1 MAASAWQR
9 VQQATGTPGYGHR
22 YRRHVLDALRYPDL
36 QDLATSGDHVP
47 ELDDVY
53 VDLALISPAG
63 GDGDDRATLGALL
76 DGDPPAV
83 VTLVGQPG
91 SGKTTLLAH
100 AARRSARA
108 PLFSRRGTKRVPVV
122 LALREHAPAIAGDP
136 AVPLTTLARVAAA
149 GAGGREP
156 AGWWERQLNRGRCLV
171 LLDGLDEVARAE
183 DRSAVAAWVERQAA
197 AYPGNHF
204 VLTSRPGG
212 LDAAAAAGAR
222 VIRPLTAEQVRLF
235 TERWSLAA
243 EQHATGARGGS
254 ARRATQA
261 RARES
266 AARLLTLL
274 RDHPALRELAGNPLL
289 LTMIATAYRYRGA
302 LPGSRADLYGEIS
315 RVLLSRRAQPG
326 DRPELLAWPAK
337 QALLA
342 ALAFQM
348 MREHVTELPGGR
360 VLEILGPQLARF
372 PAAVTGE
379 TFLDDIARAGLVTEA
394 APGRYAF
401 THLTFQEYL
410 AARHVSATPELVK
423 DLAGSVDDP
432 WWHEAIRLYAATA
445 DASPVIRACLD
456 SGTIPSLTLAF
467 DCDEASTE
475 IDPELRRQLA
485 AERQRAFA
493 PGCPPEHR
501 RLIAGVLAA
510 RLTRQTVATAGGT
523 RICVRPVPADLYW
536 LFLADT
542 GAPAPDRPCD
552 PSLPADGAAAP
563 AAGLWGP
570 EAHAFTGWLNSVTAA
585 AAGIEVRLPRAAELD
600 EPAVAEAV
608 TSRLPALVTGAW
620 TGPNLSLW
628 LRGGQAHPHELP
640 GTAVIEAVAAD
651 ARGTTLLTQVL
662 TAAVLDVTLRIIR
675 DLADARALATAL
687 AGDLVARATSDGQ
700 LIDLM
705 HAHAHALVR
714 TYAHARELTRA
725 DAITRTRE
733 AGPELAARLDAAS
746 ARALADVVAGDLAA
760 AIERAGA
767 HAAELAEAVDL
778 DLSVLSAFDFDV
790 AQATALARVHDADLD
805 RAYVLARGLL
815 HDPALALPA
824 ALHLPSSGGLDPELP
839 LPGVLGLA
847 LRWVAD
853 GPLAAALLEVL
864 AAGPAG
870 GDPHLAFARTLTSRA
885 RIGETTMLR
894 AALGHPLTGPL
905 GNLASAAP
913 RRAGRSPGWSQATVL
928 SGLAE
933 ACAPLWT
940 AHQPPDLTQAAAL
953 RAVTLALAG
962 DPGLPGEPGA
972 DAAGVLR
979 TAAAT
984 VTLVQ
989 RRADG
994 AAAAGEAVILALV

>member
-1 MAASAWQR
+1 MAANAWQALR
-9 VQQATGTPGYGHR
+9 QATAAPRYGHR
-22 YRRHVLDALRYPDL
+22 YRRHVLDALRYLDV

-76 DGDPPAV
+76 DAGPPAV

-100 AARRSARA
+100 AARRSART
-108 PLFSRRGTKRVPVV
+108 PLFARRGTKRVPLV
-122 LALREHAPAIAGDP
+122 LALREHAAAIAADP
-136 AVPLTTLARVAAA
+136 SVPLTTLARAAAA
-149 GAGGREP
+149 GVPGPEP
-156 AGWWERQLNRGRCLV
+156 AGWWERQLSRGRCLV

-183 DRSAVAAWVERQAA
+183 DRTVVADWAERQAA
-197 AYPGNHF
+197 AYPGSHF

-212 LDAAAAAGAR
+212 LDAAAAARAR
-222 VIRPLTAEQVRLF
+222 VIRPLSAEQVRLF
-235 TERWSLAA
+235 VERWSLAA
-243 EQHATGARGGS
+243 ERHATGARGG
-254 ARRATQA
+254 AAQRATEA
-261 RARES
+261 RARDS
-266 AARLLTLL
+266 AGRLLTLL
-274 RDHPALRELAGNPLL
+274 RDHRALRELSGNPLL

-302 LPGSRADLYGEIS
+302 LPGSRADLYGEIG
-315 RVLLSRRAQPG
+315 RVLLSRRTQPG

-348 MREHVTELPGGR
+348 MREHVSELPGAR
-360 VLEILGPQLARF
+360 VLEILGPQLVRF
-372 PAAVTGE
+372 PAAVGGE
-379 TFLDDIARAGLVTEA
+379 AFLDDIARAGLLTEA

-410 AARHVSATPELVK
+410 AAWHVSGTSELVK

-432 WWHEAIRLYAATA
+432 WWQETIRLYAATA
-445 DASPVIRACLD
+445 DASPVVRACLD

-467 DCDEASTE
+467 DCDEASAE
-475 IDPELRRQLA
+475 IEPELRRQLA
-485 AERQRAFA
+485 AERQRAFQ
-493 PGCPPEHR
+493 PGCPPAHR

-510 RLTRQTVATAGGT
+510 RLTRQTVATTGGT
-523 RICVRPVPADLYW
+523 QICVRAVPADLYW
-536 LFLADT
+536 LFLTDT
-542 GAPAPDRPCD
+542 GAPEPDRPCA
-552 PSLPADGAAAP
+552 PAVGGAGDGEP

-570 EAHAFTGWLNSVTAA
+570 EAHAFTGWLNSVTAV

-600 EPAVAEAV
+600 EPAVADAI
-608 TSRLPALVTGAW
+608 TSRLPASVTGAW
-620 TGPNLSLW
+620 TGPNLGLW
-628 LRGGQAHPHELP
+628 LRPGQAHPHDLP
-640 GTAVIEAVAAD
+640 GAAVIEAVAAD
-651 ARGTTLLTQVL
+651 ARGTTLLPQVL

-675 DLADARALATAL
+675 DLADARALTRAL
-687 AGDLVARATSDGQ
+687 ADDLAARAHSEGQ
-700 LIDLM
+700 LVDLM
-705 HAHAHALVR
+705 HAHAHAIVR
-714 TYAHARELTRA
+714 TYTHARELTRA
-725 DAITRTRE
+725 PAIKRSRE
-733 AGPELAARLDAAS
+733 AGPELAARLDVAP
-746 ARALADVVAGDLAA
+746 ARALADTVAGDLAE
-760 AIERAGA
+760 AIDRAGR
-767 HAAELAEAVDL
+767 HAADLAEAIDL

-790 AQATALARVHDADLD
+790 SQAAGLARVHDADLD
-805 RAYVLARGLL
+805 RAHVLARGLL

-824 ALHLPSSGGLDPELP
+824 ALHLPSTGGLDPELP

-864 AAGPAG
+864 AAGPG

-885 RIGETTMLR
+885 GIGETTTLR

-905 GNLASAAP
+905 GNLAAASP
-913 RRAGRSPGWSQATVL
+913 RRDGRLPGWSQAAVL
-928 SGLAE
+928 SRLADASTPVWTGHKSPGPAE
-933 ACAPLWT
+933 AG
-940 AHQPPDLTQAAAL
+940 AL

-962 DPGLPGEPGA
+962 DPALPGEGT
-972 DAAGVLR
+972 DAAGTLR

-984 VTLVQ
+984 ITLVQ

-994 AAAAGEAVILALV
+994 DAAAGESVVLALV